1 MINKDS
7 LICIGYISR
16 PHSYTGEIQLKLER
30 KIVSL
35 TRGDFLFIKLQGQYI
50 PYQILEVKGK
60 SDDPVLKL
68 EFISTYEQAQE
79 ICANEVYTDTEVLPE
94 ESELSFIGF
103 EVIDKHLGT
112 IGKVEDVQEM
122 PKQLM
127 LLVNYKDEVRYIP
140 LVDDFIDFIST
151 EEKEI
156 WLTLPNGLLD
166 I

>member
-1 MINKDS
+1 M
-7 LICIGYISR
+7 
-16 PHSYTGEIQLKLER
+16 
-30 KIVSL
+30 
-35 TRGDFLFIKLQGQYI
+35 
-50 PYQILEVKGK
+50 
-60 SDDPVLKL
+60 
-68 EFISTYEQAQE
+68 
-79 ICANEVYTDTEVLPE
+79 LPE

-127 LLVNYKDEVRYIP
+127 LLVNYKDEMRYIP

-156 WLTLPNGLLD
+156 WLTLPSGLLD